1 MKPSLDGIVRCEGC
15 DETWPCAIAAFVL
28 GAVVGATSLFLVLTV
43 QYQKLAVA
51 RASIL
56 AIMEKMPPLINLVP

>member
-1 MKPSLDGIVRCEGC
+1 MMKWQ
-15 DETWPCAIAAFVL
+15 TIAAFVL
-28 GAVVGATSLFLVLTV
+28 GAIVGATSLFLVLTV